1 VVIYGAGYYGLSE
14 LRNLKA
20 LGIQV
25 DCFYD
30 SDSRLSG
37 KMLCGVP
44 ILGLDSLSSLDKSA
58 AIIISS
64 TLHSVQIEN
73 MLRGFGFINIFLSTL
88 IFNDHTALL
97 FYSQNSEEKHAIAEQ
112 SKEKIDFVYR
122 NLADAQS
129 RAVFNANIQL
139 WLNGDFAEAL
149 RLRTLEGYYPEHI
162 IKFGNDEVFVDC
174 GAYTCDSSIE
184 FVEKTNGKYR
194 KIYAYES
201 DELSFE
207 MAKRS
212 VAKMNVRRVEIR
224 NIGVYSKK
232 GVMEFTS
239 DDNVGNRAKKGGGK
253 IVPVDSLD
261 NLLQGRPE
269 PVTYIKIDIE
279 GAEME
284 ALRGAKRI
292 ITEDAPKLAISVYH
306 KFGDIWEIPEYI
318 LTHFPGY
325 SIFIRNDNVLCDD
338 ICFAVKEQRSAES
351 D

>member
-44 ILGLDSLSSLDKSA
+44 IFGLDSLSSLDKSA

-64 TLHSVQIEN
+64 TLHSVQIES
-73 MLRGFGFINIFLSTL
+73 MLRGFGFINILLSTP
-88 IFNDHTALL
+88 IRDNHAALL
-97 FYSQNSEEKHAIAEQ
+97 FYTQNSEEKHAIAEQ
-112 SKEKIDFVYR
+112 NKEKIDFICN
-122 NLADAQS
+122 NLADAHS
-129 RAVFNANIQL
+129 KAVFNANIQL
-139 WLNGDFAEAL
+139 WLNGDFTETL
-149 RLRTLEGYYPEHI
+149 RLRTQEGYYPEQI
-162 IKFGNDEVFVDC
+162 IKLGNDEVFVDC

-184 FVEKTNGKYR
+184 FAEKTNGKYR

-212 VAKMNVRRVEIR
+212 VAKMNVRRIEIK

-232 GVMEFTS
+232 GMLEFTS
-239 DDNVGNRAKKGGGK
+239 DDNVGNRAKNGGGK
-253 IVPVDSLD
+253 SVPVDSLD
-261 NLLQGRPE
+261 NLLQWRPD
-269 PVTYIKIDIE
+269 PVTYIKMDIE

-284 ALRGAKRI
+284 ALLGAKRI

-306 KFGDIWEIPEYI
+306 KFGDIWKIPEYI

-325 SIFIRNDNVLCDD
+325 SIYIRNENVLCDF
-338 ICFAVKEQRSAES
+338 ICFAV
-351 D
+351 